1 MGGGRALYTNRH
13 GLVRSLPPMR
23 PAIFLPFHTLPG
35 SWQAPVAPGL
45 RCALLLPCDAPCPAK
60 PQRFIVP
67 WNPLPM
73 LVPAAQAALPQRQ
86 QPNDNVNNSTPQ
98 QRFMYPRAPRVT
110 DSVTTQEP
118 VGIQHSTAQ
127 RSAHL
132 PHPWRHLHACL
143 PPGRT

>member
-1 MGGGRALYTNRH
+1 MGRARALYTNMDC
-13 GLVRSLPPMR
+13 LVRSLPPMR

-73 LVPAAQAALPQRQ
+73 LVPACRCACSAVSISAACGCLASHPDWQ
-86 QPNDNVNNSTPQ
+86 TL
-98 QRFMYPRAPRVT
+98 
-110 DSVTTQEP
+110 
-118 VGIQHSTAQ
+118 
-127 RSAHL
+127 SA
-132 PHPWRHLHACL
+132 
-143 PPGRT
+143 